1 MLILK
6 GKTSKSDVVNRI
18 MQSED
23 SICFIYSDSKNI
35 IYGDTVFFVDKTM
48 YSLENFLQEIKSV
61 FGNVFYN
68 KQFKYLIIYTNE
80 SEENLNSF
88 IHQLEENKNMF
99 QCTEIIVTC
108 NY

>member
-6 GKTSKSDVVNRI
+6 GITSKSDVVNRI

-48 YSLENFLQEIKSV
+48 YSLEKLLQEIKSA
-61 FGNVFYN
+61 FSNVSHD

-80 SEENLNSF
+80 SEENLSNF
-88 IHQLEENKNMF
+88 THQLEENKNMF

>member
-35 IYGDTVFFVDKTM
+35 IYGDTVFFVDKTI

-61 FGNVFYN
+61 FGNASHD
-68 KQFKYLIIYTNE
+68 KQFKYMIIYTNE

-88 IHQLEENKNMF
+88 IHQLEEDKNMF